1 VKNVS
6 DWGLIRRFAAHPG
19 EAALLAG
26 AISGDA
32 RTARH
37 LAACPACAA
46 RLVAAEA
53 AWAAAR
59 DEVVAE
65 ADAAFSEGR
74 LARQHASVMRRL
86 DPAAH
91 PGRVLAFPGPVHVPR
106 PRRAVA
112 TRWVAAAAVAGLL
125 LGVSAGR
132 VLEWRRH
139 TAPAPTGT
147 AAFTSAA
154 ARTAPVQD
162 AVREEAFLAAVTTG
176 PLTPS
181 FEPLRALDAM
191 TPAEGTSPDR

>member
-1 VKNVS
+1 
-6 DWGLIRRFAAHPG
+6 LIRRLASHPG

-26 AISGDA
+26 AIAGDA
-32 RTARH
+32 ATARH
-37 LAACPACAA
+37 VAGCPACAA
-46 RLVAAEA
+46 RLAAAEA
-53 AWAAAR
+53 AWAAVR
-59 DEVVAE
+59 DEAMAE
-65 ADAAFSEGR
+65 ADAAFSDGR

-139 TAPAPTGT
+139 TAPAPAGT
-147 AAFTSAA
+147 AAMTSAA
-154 ARTAPVQD
+154 DRTAPVD

-181 FEPLRALDAM
+181 IEPLRALDAM
-191 TPAEGTSPDR
+191 TPAEGTPPDR